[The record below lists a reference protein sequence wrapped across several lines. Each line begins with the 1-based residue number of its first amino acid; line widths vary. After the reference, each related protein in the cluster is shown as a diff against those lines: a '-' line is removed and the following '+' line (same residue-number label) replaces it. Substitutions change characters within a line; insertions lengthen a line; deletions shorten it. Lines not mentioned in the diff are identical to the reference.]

1 MENRMKKYGELIQ
14 FEPVTTII
22 KLKESAEQHRAQQLV
37 ESYVISDKMS
47 QKLAEIIIPQ
57 LQFEESVDNKSLW
70 VVGNY
75 GSGKSH
81 LMSVISA
88 VAEFP
93 ELAQYITNE
102 KVREAANKI
111 AGKFKVIRFEVGA
124 SKKAFADIVTDN
136 LTNGLAEMGIDYQFP
151 AMDEISSNHKPYF
164 EEMMALFHQ
173 RFPEQGLLLICDE
186 ILDYLR
192 SRNQQQLPLDMAM
205 MRVMGEVID
214 GTRFRFI
221 CGVQEAIFDST
232 QLAFATQE
240 VKRIRDRAEQVLIT
254 RDDIKYVVSER
265 LLKKNAQQLVWVR
278 EYLQK
283 FTPCFDRMNERL
295 DEFVRMFPV
304 HPDYIN
310 TFERVRGA
318 GIEQR
323 QVLRSLSRQ
332 MQALMGQEVPADKP
346 GVFSYD
352 TYWEELR
359 NDPSAKTN
367 PEIGQ
372 VIEVGETLFTRID
385 QAYPT
390 ATEIDFAKRLVAGL
404 AIHRLS
410 VGDVYNEMG
419 ATAAE
424 LRDSLCLYLPVIEQL
439 SGDKSKHLETQI
451 VAVLTKIRKT
461 VNGQFFSKNKANDQF
476 FLDLK
481 KTEDFDAYIENKVPL
496 LTDDSRNGA
505 YREAMLQILEET
517 DRQQPNIQMWRHELK
532 WLDRNV
538 NRPGWMFLGSPN
550 ERETAKPPLDYY
562 MYFVQPYSPPK
573 IKKEYIR
580 SDEVLFILQKPD
592 ADFDRSLNYYAA
604 AIDLH
609 ASATGNAKNVYK
621 LKAEGYLKEMQ
632 GWLKDHFR
640 DVYTA
645 QYNGQSKPMMDW
657 LKGTTVRNI
666 VGIGDTQ
673 VGSLKDIFEA
683 VASHILA
690 NHFASL
696 APEYPIFSQWITYE
710 NIESAAK
717 DALSVISGGAPTKR
731 ANAVLDALEL
741 LNVDKIAPLQSRYAK
756 AVLAV
761 LQSKAEG
768 QVVNQSELLEAV
780 NSRLYFKPDT
790 FRLEPEWLLVLI
802 ACLVYSGELEL
813 VVVGHTLTASDVV
826 KFKSISF
833 DVLKDF
839 KHIQAPKDFN
849 VTALKALLNLLDMN
863 DGLATSIQQGDENV
877 VRDMLKRTDAL
888 INELVKGQQSVKD
901 RLPLWG
907 QSVLEESEEQMLSS
921 QLTEL
926 KNFLEKVQRY
936 DKPGKLKNLKVTAS
950 EISTYQEMLAAWQS
964 FIHLKAIVSDL
975 TPLCIYLK
983 ESQLVLPEQHPW
995 QENVKKARDVL
1006 RQGLADPALRLEDG
1020 FKTAQ
1025 LAALTAL
1032 KNDYAKNYVQ
1042 LYIRARLDST
1052 EEKTKAALI
1061 SDERLVEL
1069 DILSGIALLP
1079 AQQLADWRNDLAL
1092 LQVAKTIDS
1101 KQLAITPNPVDFN
1114 ARQESPNAPASEQL
1128 KNLEQRLDGLQT
1140 DWLSNLKSLLDD
1152 PFITLDLLKPE
1163 QAQLIKDFIE
1173 NDQLPE
1179 PLDSLFVQAVN
1190 LVLSGLEEV
1199 RITSSEL
1206 LNGLGQGLP
1215 LSIEEVTDRFKR
1227 LLAKQCQGKD
1237 TGKVRIIID

>member
-1 MENRMKKYGELIQ
+1 MKKYGELIQ

-22 KLKESAEQHRAQQLV
+22 KLKESAEQHKAQQLV
-37 ESYVISDKMS
+37 ASYVISDKMS

-93 ELAQYITNE
+93 ELAQFITND

-136 LTNGLAEMGIDYQFP
+136 LTSGLAEMGIDYQFP
-151 AMDEISSNHKPYF
+151 AMDKISSNHKPYF
-164 EEMMALFHQ
+164 EEMMALFHE
-173 RFPEQGLLLICDE
+173 RYPDQGLLLICDE

-254 RDDIKYVVSER
+254 RDDIKYVVAER
-265 LLKKNAQQLVWVR
+265 LLKKDAQQLHWIR
-278 EYLQK
+278 EYLQQ
-283 FTPCFDRMNERL
+283 FTPSFDRMNERL

-332 MQALMGQEVPADKP
+332 MQALMEQVVPTDKP

-352 TYWEELR
+352 TYWDELR
-359 NDPSAKTN
+359 GDPSAKTN

-424 LRDSLCLYLPVIEQL
+424 LRDSLCLYLPGIEQL
-439 SGDKSKHLETQI
+439 PGEKSTNLKNHI
-451 VAVLTKIRKT
+451 VTVLGKIRKT

-517 DRQQPNIQMWRHELK
+517 DTQQPNIQMWRHELK

-562 MYFVQPYSPPK
+562 MYFIQPYNPPK
-573 IKKEYIR
+573 LKKEFIR
-580 SDEVLFILQKPD
+580 SDEVLFILQNAD
-592 ADFDRSLNYYAA
+592 AEFDHCLNYYAA

-621 LKAEGYLKEMQ
+621 LKAEGYLREMQ
-632 GWLKDHFR
+632 TWLKSHFK
-640 DVYTA
+640 DAYIA
-645 QYNGQSKPMMDW
+645 QYDGQNKPMMDW
-657 LKGTTVRNI
+657 IKGTSVRSI
-666 VGIGDTQ
+666 SGLGDSQ
-673 VGSLKDIFEA
+673 IGSLKDIFEA

-690 NHFASL
+690 NHFEAL
-696 APEYPIFSQWITYE
+696 APEYPSFSQWITYE

-717 DALSVISGGAPTKR
+717 DALSVVSGGAATKR

-741 LNVDKIAPLQSRYAK
+741 LDGDKIAPLQSRYAQ

-761 LQSKAEG
+761 LQSKQQG
-768 QVVNQSELLEAV
+768 QVANQAELLEAI
-780 NSRLYFKPDT
+780 NSRLYFKPDS

-826 KFKSISF
+826 KFKSLAF
-833 DVLKDF
+833 DVLRDF

-849 VTALKALLNLLDMN
+849 ITALKALLTLLEMN
-863 DGLATSIQQGDENV
+863 DGLATSIQQGDEGV
-877 VRDMLKRTDAL
+877 VREMLKRTEAL

-907 QSVLEESEEQMLSS
+907 QSVLEESEEQTLST
-921 QLTEL
+921 QLSEL
-926 KNFLEKVQRY
+926 KNFLETIARY
-936 DKPGKLKNLKVTAS
+936 DKPGKLKNLKVTAAD
-950 EISTYQEMLAAWQS
+950 ITTYQQMLQAWHNFVQ
-964 FIHLKAIVSDL
+964 LKTVVGDL
-975 TPLCIYLK
+975 APLCAYLK
-983 ESQLVLPEQHPW
+983 EAQLVLPESHAW
-995 QENVKKARDVL
+995 QEQVKQARDAL
-1006 RQGLADPALRLEDG
+1006 RQGLANPSQRGDDS
-1020 FKTAQ
+1020 FKAAQ
-1025 LAALTAL
+1025 LSTLSAL
-1032 KNDYAKNYVQ
+1032 KTDYAKHYVE
-1042 LYIRARLDST
+1042 LYMRARLDGN
-1052 EEKTKAALI
+1052 EEKTKAKLLN
-1061 SDERLVEL
+1061 DERLAEL
-1069 DILSGIALLP
+1069 EILSGIALLP
-1079 AQQLADWRNDLAL
+1079 ATQLAEWRKEAAQLQAAKPIDPKLLAMN
-1092 LQVAKTIDS
+1092 A
-1101 KQLAITPNPVDFN
+1101 NPMELN
-1114 ARQESPNAPASEQL
+1114 ARQESGKAPASEQL
-1128 KNLEQRLDGLQT
+1128 KSLEQRLDSLQS
-1140 DWLSNLKSLLDD
+1140 DWLSNLSSLLDD
-1152 PFITLDLLKPE
+1152 PFINMDLLKAE
-1163 QAQLIKDFIE
+1163 QAQLIRDFIQQG
-1173 NDQLPE
+1173 QLPD
-1179 PLDSLFVQAVN
+1179 PLDSAFVQAVN
-1190 LVLSGLEEV
+1190 LVLAGLEEV
-1199 RITSSEL
+1199 RVSAAEL
-1206 LNGLGQGLP
+1206 VHALGQGLP
-1215 LSIEEVTDRFKR
+1215 QGRDEIAERFNR
-1227 LLAKQCQGKD
+1227 LLNKLCQGKD
-1237 TGKVRIIID
+1237 IAKVRIIID

>member
-1 MENRMKKYGELIQ
+1 MKKYGDLIQ

-22 KLKESAEQHRAQQLV
+22 KLKESAEQHKAQQLV
-37 ESYVISDKMS
+37 ASYVISDKMS
-47 QKLAEIIIPQ
+47 QKLADIIIPQ

-93 ELAQYITNE
+93 ELAQFITND
-102 KVREAANKI
+102 KVRGAANKI

-136 LTNGLAEMGIDYQFP
+136 LTSGLAEMGIDYQFP

-164 EEMMALFHQ
+164 EEMMALFHE
-173 RFPEQGLLLICDE
+173 RYPDQGLLLICDE

-254 RDDIKYVVSER
+254 RDDIKYVVAER
-265 LLKKNAQQLVWVR
+265 LLKKDAQQLHWIR
-278 EYLQK
+278 EYLQQ

-332 MQALMGQEVPADKP
+332 MQALMEQVVPTDKP

-352 TYWEELR
+352 TYWDELR
-359 NDPSAKTN
+359 SDPSAKTN

-372 VIEVGETLFTRID
+372 VIDVGETLFTRID

-390 ATEIDFAKRLVAGL
+390 ATEVDFAKRLVAGL

-424 LRDSLCLYLPVIEQL
+424 LRDSLCLYLPGIEQL
-439 SGDKSKHLETQI
+439 PGEKSKNLEIQI

-517 DRQQPNIQMWRHELK
+517 DTQQPNIQMWRHELK
-532 WLDRNV
+532 WLERNV

-562 MYFVQPYSPPK
+562 MYFIQPYNPPK
-573 IKKEYIR
+573 LKKEFIR
-580 SDEVLFILQKPD
+580 SDEVLFILQNAD
-592 ADFDRSLNYYAA
+592 AEFDRCLNYYAA

-609 ASATGNAKNVYK
+609 ASATGNAKSVYK
-621 LKAEGYLKEMQ
+621 LKADGYLREMQ
-632 GWLKDHFR
+632 SWLKSHYKDA
-640 DVYTA
+640 YIA
-645 QYNGQSKPMMDW
+645 QYNWQNKPMMDW
-657 LKGTTVRNI
+657 LKGTSVRNI
-666 VGIGDTQ
+666 SGLGDSQ
-673 VGSLKDIFEA
+673 IGSLKDIFEA

-690 NHFASL
+690 NHFEAL
-696 APEYPIFSQWITYE
+696 APEYPSFSQWITYE

-717 DALSVISGGAPTKR
+717 DALSVVSGGAATKR

-741 LNVDKIAPLQSRYAK
+741 LDGNKIAPLQSRYAQ

-761 LQSKAEG
+761 LQGKQQG
-768 QVVNQSELLEAV
+768 QVVNQAELLEAI
-780 NSRLYFKPDT
+780 NSRLYFKPDI

-826 KFKSISF
+826 KFKSITF
-833 DVLKDF
+833 DVLRDF

-849 VTALKALLNLLDMN
+849 ITALKALLTLLEMN
-863 DGLATSIQQGDENV
+863 DGLATSIQQGNEDV
-877 VRDMLKRTDAL
+877 VREMLKRTEAL
-888 INELVKGQQSVKD
+888 INELVKGQQSVKE

-907 QSVLEESEEQMLSS
+907 QSVLEESEEQTLST
-921 QLTEL
+921 QLNEL
-926 KNFLEKVQRY
+926 KNFLETIARY
-936 DKPGKLKNLKVTAS
+936 DKPGKLKNLKVTSA
-950 EISTYQEMLAAWQS
+950 EIATYQQMLQAWHTFVQ
-964 FIHLKAIVSDL
+964 LKALVSDL
-975 TPLCIYLK
+975 APLCGYLK
-983 ESQLVLPEQHPW
+983 EAQLVLPESHAW
-995 QENVKKARDVL
+995 QEQVKLARDAL
-1006 RQGLADPALRLEDG
+1006 RQGLANPSQRGDDS
-1020 FKTAQ
+1020 FKATQ
-1025 LAALTAL
+1025 VSALTTL
-1032 KNDYAKNYVQ
+1032 KTDYAKHYVE
-1042 LYIRARLDST
+1042 LYMRARLDGK
-1052 EEKTKAALI
+1052 EEKTKAKLLN
-1061 SDERLVEL
+1061 DERLAEL
-1069 DILSGIALLP
+1069 EILSGIALLP
-1079 AQQLADWRNDLAL
+1079 AQQLADWRKDAAQ
-1092 LQVAKTIDS
+1092 LQAAKPIDP
-1101 KQLAITPNPVDFN
+1101 KQLAMNANPMEFN
-1114 ARQESPNAPASEQL
+1114 ARQESTKAPASEQL
-1128 KNLEQRLDGLQT
+1128 KSLEQRLDCLQS
-1140 DWLSNLKSLLDD
+1140 DWLSNLSSLLDD
-1152 PFITLDLLKPE
+1152 PFINLDLLKAE
-1163 QAQLIKDFIE
+1163 QAQLIRDFIQQG
-1173 NDQLPE
+1173 QLPD
-1179 PLDSLFVQAVN
+1179 PLDFSFVQIVN
-1190 LVLSGLEEV
+1190 LVLAGLEEV
-1199 RITSSEL
+1199 RISTTDL
-1206 LNGLGQGLP
+1206 VKGLGQGLP
-1215 LSIEEVTDRFKR
+1215 LSHKEVSDRFNQ
-1227 LLAKQCQGKD
+1227 LLTKLCQGKD
-1237 TGKVRIIID
+1237 LTKVRIIID

>member
-1 MENRMKKYGELIQ
+1 MKKYGELIQ

-22 KLKESAEQHRAQQLV
+22 KLKESAEQHKAQQLV
-37 ESYVISDKMS
+37 ASYVISDKMAL
-47 QKLAEIIIPQ
+47 KLADIIIPQ

-93 ELAQYITNE
+93 ELAKYITND
-102 KVREAANKI
+102 KVRHAAGKI

-136 LTNGLAEMGIDYQFP
+136 LTSSLAEMGIDYQFP
-151 AMDEISSNHKPYF
+151 SMDEISSNHKPYF

-173 RFPEQGLLLICDE
+173 RYPDQGLLLICDE

-254 RDDIKYVVSER
+254 RDDIKYVVAER
-265 LLKKNAQQLVWVR
+265 LLKKDAQQLHWIR
-278 EYLQK
+278 EYLQQ
-283 FTPCFDRMNERL
+283 FTSCFDRMNERL

-310 TFERVRGA
+310 TFERVHGA

-332 MQALMGQEVPADKP
+332 MQALMEQQVPLDKP

-352 TYWEELR
+352 TYWDELR

-367 PEIGQ
+367 PDVGQ
-372 VIEVGETLFTRID
+372 VIDVGETLFTRID

-404 AIHRLS
+404 AIHRLT

-424 LRDSLCLYLPVIEQL
+424 LRDSLCLYLPGIEQL
-439 SGDKSKHLETQI
+439 PGEKSKNLETQI

-481 KTEDFDAYIENKVPL
+481 KTEDFDAYIENKIPL

-517 DRQQPNIQMWRHELK
+517 DMQQPNIQMWRHELK

-562 MYFVQPYSPPK
+562 MYFIQPYNPPK
-573 IKKEYIR
+573 QKKEYIR
-580 SDEVLFILQKPD
+580 SDEVLFILQNAD
-592 ADFDRSLNYYAA
+592 GDFDRSLNYYAA

-621 LKAEGYLKEMQ
+621 LKADGYLREMQ
-632 GWLKDHFR
+632 TWLKSHFK
-640 DVYTA
+640 DAYIA

-657 LKGTTVRNI
+657 LKGTSVRNI
-666 VGIGDTQ
+666 SGLGDSQ
-673 VGSLKDIFEA
+673 IGSLKDIFES

-690 NHFASL
+690 NHFVSL
-696 APEYPIFSQWITYE
+696 APEYPAFSQWITYE

-717 DALSVISGGAPTKR
+717 DALSVISGGAATKR

-741 LNVDKIAPLQSRYAK
+741 LDGDKISPLQSRYAQ

-761 LQSKAEG
+761 LKSKPQG
-768 QVVNQSELLEAV
+768 QVVNQAELLEAI
-780 NSRLYFKPDT
+780 NSRLYFKPES

-813 VVVGHTLTASDVV
+813 VVVGHTLTASDAV
-826 KFKSISF
+826 KFKSIAF

-849 VTALKALLNLLDMN
+849 VNALKSLLTLLDMN
-863 DGLATSIQQGDENV
+863 DGLATSIQQGDESI
-877 VRDMLKRTDAL
+877 VREMLKRIDLL
-888 INELVKGQQSVKD
+888 INELVKGQQSVKE

-907 QSVLEESEEQMLSS
+907 QSVLEESEEQTLST

-926 KNFLEKVQRY
+926 KNFLETIHRY
-936 DKPGKLKNLKVTAS
+936 DKPGKLKNLKVTAT
-950 EISTYQEMLAAWQS
+950 EIASFQHMLQAWRNFVQ
-964 FIHLKAIVSDL
+964 LKAAVNDL
-975 TPLCIYLK
+975 TPLCTYLK
-983 ESQLVLPEQHPW
+983 EAQLVLPEQHMW
-995 QENVKKARDVL
+995 QEQVKLARDGL
-1006 RQGLADPALRLEDG
+1006 RQGFADPSLRCDEH
-1020 FKTAQ
+1020 FKATQIAI
-1025 LAALTAL
+1025 LTGL
-1032 KNDYAKNYVQ
+1032 KTEYAKHYIE
-1042 LYIRARLDST
+1042 LYIRARLDSR
-1052 EEKTKAALI
+1052 EEKTKSKLL
-1061 SDERLVEL
+1061 SDERLAEL
-1069 DILSGIALLP
+1069 DILSGITLLP
-1079 AQQLADWRNDLAL
+1079 AQQLADWRKDAAQ
-1092 LQVAKTIDS
+1092 LQTAKPIDP
-1101 KQLAITPNPVDFN
+1101 KQLAMNANPVEFN
-1114 ARQESPNAPASEQL
+1114 ARQESSKAPASEQL
-1128 KNLEQRLDGLQT
+1128 NNLEQRLDSLQS
-1140 DWLSNLKSLLDD
+1140 DWLSNLNSLLDD
-1152 PFITLDLLKPE
+1152 PFINLGLLKPN
-1163 QAQLIKDFIE
+1163 QAQLIHDFIQKG
-1173 NDQLPE
+1173 QLPE
-1179 PLDSLFVQAVN
+1179 LLDSTFVQAVN
-1190 LVLSGLEEV
+1190 LVLAGLEEL
-1199 RITSSEL
+1199 RINSAEL
-1206 LNGLGQGLP
+1206 INALGQGLP
-1215 LSIEEVTDRFKR
+1215 QSRDEIAERFNR
-1227 LLAKQCQGKD
+1227 LLDKLCQGKD
-1237 TGKVRIIID
+1237 LNKIRIIID

>member
-1 MENRMKKYGELIQ
+1 MKKYGELIQ

-37 ESYVISDKMS
+37 ESYVISEKMS
-47 QKLAEIIIPQ
+47 QKLADIIIPQ
-57 LQFEESVDNKSLW
+57 LQFDESVDNKSLW

-93 ELAQYITNE
+93 ELAKYITND
-102 KVREAANKI
+102 KVRLAANKI

-136 LTNGLAEMGIDYQFP
+136 LTNGLEEMGIDYHFP
-151 AMDEISSNHKPYF
+151 SMDEISSNHKPYF
-164 EEMMALFHQ
+164 EEMMELFHQ
-173 RFPEQGLLLICDE
+173 HYPDQGLLLICDE

-192 SRNQQQLPLDMAM
+192 SRNQQELPLDMAM

-254 RDDIKYVVSER
+254 RDDIKYVVAER
-265 LLKKNAQQLVWVR
+265 LLKKDAQQLHWIR
-278 EYLQK
+278 EYLQQ

-332 MQALMGQEVPADKP
+332 MQALMEQVVPTEKP

-352 TYWEELR
+352 TYWDELR
-359 NDPSAKTN
+359 SDPSAKTN

-390 ATEIDFAKRLVAGL
+390 ATEVDFAKRLVAGL

-419 ATAAE
+419 ATADE
-424 LRDSLCLYLPVIEQL
+424 LRDSLCLYLPGIEQL
-439 SGDKSKHLETQI
+439 PGEKSINLKNQI
-451 VAVLTKIRKT
+451 VTVLNKIRKT

-517 DRQQPNIQMWRHELK
+517 DTQQPNIQMWRHELK

-562 MYFVQPYSPPK
+562 MYFIQPYNPPK
-573 IKKEYIR
+573 LKKEFIR
-580 SDEVLFILQKPD
+580 SDEVLFILQKAD
-592 ADFDRSLNYYAA
+592 AEFDRCLNYYAA

-621 LKAEGYLKEMQ
+621 LKAEGYLREMQ
-632 GWLKDHFR
+632 TWLKSHFK
-640 DVYTA
+640 DAYIA
-645 QYNGQSKPMMDW
+645 QYNGQNKPMMDW
-657 LKGTTVRNI
+657 LKGTSVRNI
-666 VGIGDTQ
+666 SGLGDSQ
-673 VGSLKDIFEA
+673 IGSLKDIFEA

-696 APEYPIFSQWITYE
+696 APEYPTFSQWITYE

-717 DALSVISGGAPTKR
+717 DALSVVSGGAATKR

-741 LNVDKIAPLQSRYAK
+741 LDGDKITPLQSRYAQ

-761 LQSKAEG
+761 LQSKQPG
-768 QVVNQSELLEAV
+768 QVVNNTELLETI
-780 NSRLYFKPDT
+780 NSRLYFKPNS

-802 ACLVYSGELEL
+802 ACLVYSGELEM

-826 KFKSISF
+826 KFKSIAF
-833 DVLKDF
+833 DVLRDF

-849 VTALKALLNLLDMN
+849 VTAIKALLTLLEMN
-863 DGLATSIQQGDENV
+863 DGLATSIKQGNEDV
-877 VRDMLKRTDAL
+877 VREMLKRTDAL
-888 INELVKGQQSVKD
+888 INELVKGQQSVKE

-907 QSVLEESEEQMLSS
+907 QSVLEESEEQTLST
-921 QLTEL
+921 QLSEL
-926 KNFLEKVQRY
+926 KNFLETIARY
-936 DKPGKLKNLKVTAS
+936 DKPGKLKNLKVTAAD
-950 EISTYQEMLAAWQS
+950 IATYQQMLHAWHNFVQ
-964 FIHLKAIVSDL
+964 LKTVVGDL
-975 TPLCIYLK
+975 APLCAYLK
-983 ESQLVLPEQHPW
+983 EAQQVLPESHVW
-995 QENVKKARDVL
+995 QEQVKQARDAL
-1006 RQGLADPALRLEDG
+1006 RQGLANPSLRCDDS
-1020 FKTAQ
+1020 FKAAQ
-1025 LAALTAL
+1025 LSTLSAL
-1032 KNDYAKNYVQ
+1032 KTDYAKHYVE
-1042 LYIRARLDST
+1042 LYMRARLDGHG
-1052 EEKTKAALI
+1052 EKTKAKLLN
-1061 SDERLVEL
+1061 DERLAEL
-1069 DILSGIALLP
+1069 EILSGIALLP
-1079 AQQLADWRNDLAL
+1079 ATQLAEWRKEAAQLQAAKPIDPKLLAMN
-1092 LQVAKTIDS
+1092 A
-1101 KQLAITPNPVDFN
+1101 NPMEFN
-1114 ARQESPNAPASEQL
+1114 ARQESGKAPASEQL
-1128 KNLEQRLDGLQT
+1128 KSLEQRLDSLQS
-1140 DWLSNLKSLLDD
+1140 DWLSNLSSLLDD
-1152 PFITLDLLKPE
+1152 PFINLDLLKAE
-1163 QAQLIKDFIE
+1163 QAQLIRDFIQQG
-1173 NDQLPE
+1173 QLPD
-1179 PLDSLFVQAVN
+1179 PLDSAFVQAVN
-1190 LVLSGLEEV
+1190 LVLAGLEEV
-1199 RITSSEL
+1199 RVSAAEL
-1206 LNGLGQGLP
+1206 VHALGQGLP
-1215 LSIEEVTDRFKR
+1215 QGRDEIAERFNR
-1227 LLAKQCQGKD
+1227 LLNKLCQGKD
-1237 TGKVRIIID
+1237 IAKVRIIID